1 VVTLFECLS
10 VVERLSMSQW
20 YLYSRMNCAI
30 ALLQGTNATMG
41 CSPVSSML
49 QSLHDAHY
57 TRTSQMAEGRR
68 SLVWTMPV
76 GGAVVAGQCC
86 SNCVALADI
95 IPSLIQLLIQFHDTL
110 VTIACLSL
118 LPFIEYR
125 KQGDSS
131 HYLHTRMPLWA
142 LERCRCE
149 LS

>member
-1 VVTLFECLS
+1 
-10 VVERLSMSQW
+10 
-20 YLYSRMNCAI
+20 
-30 ALLQGTNATMG
+30 
-41 CSPVSSML
+41 
-49 QSLHDAHY
+49 
-57 TRTSQMAEGRR
+57 MAEGRR

>member
-1 VVTLFECLS
+1 MLFECLS

-30 ALLQGTNATMG
+30 ALLQGTITTMG

-57 TRTSQMAEGRR
+57 TRTSQMAEARR

-118 LPFIEYR
+118 QPFIEYR

-131 HYLHTRMPLWA
+131 HHLHTRMPLWA